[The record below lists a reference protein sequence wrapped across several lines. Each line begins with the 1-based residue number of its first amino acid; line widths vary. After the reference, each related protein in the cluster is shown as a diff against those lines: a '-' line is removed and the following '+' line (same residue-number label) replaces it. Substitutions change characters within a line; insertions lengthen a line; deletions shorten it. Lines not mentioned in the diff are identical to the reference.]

1 MGHGQTSLS
10 LTKLLDS
17 ALMSGTKCVLA
28 LFTLNIITKYE
39 VC

>member
-1 MGHGQTSLS
+1 M
-10 LTKLLDS
+10 
-17 ALMSGTKCVLA
+17 AGTKCVLA